1 MKMILQIKD
10 FYIKITGTIF
20 KKSDVLR
27 EVNPLECPAYKRGR
41 SNGEKTGCYKGD
53 AVRGSF

>member
-1 MKMILQIKD
+1 MILQIKD

-27 EVNPLECPAYKRGR
+27 EVNPPGM
-41 SNGEKTGCYKGD
+41 SGI
-53 AVRGSF
+53 